1 MNGNWG
7 AIRAD
12 AQLLPAAPALC
23 GIGPFGPGFG
33 NDSFSYYLLP
43 FCQWVEP
50 SAMPVVQIREREE
63 VSGFVVCPGCG
74 TRIKSGRPHCL
85 RCFALL
91 PQPDVRSRPP
101 IWESLDLSR
110 SQLTALA
117 VGTSV
122 LVTALLAVI
131 WTTAPARAYDEAR
144 PVASVTRAAAPR
156 PATQPGEAAAPD
168 RVEPPA
174 AVAQQEI
181 DQARPKELTPDVR
194 ASLEAART
202 SYETT

>member
-1 MNGNWG
+1 
-7 AIRAD
+7 
-12 AQLLPAAPALC
+12 
-23 GIGPFGPGFG
+23 
-33 NDSFSYYLLP
+33 
-43 FCQWVEP
+43 
-50 SAMPVVQIREREE
+50 
-63 VSGFVVCPGCG
+63 
-74 TRIKSGRPHCL
+74 
-85 RCFALL
+85 
-91 PQPDVRSRPP
+91 
-101 IWESLDLSR
+101 
-110 SQLTALA
+110 

-131 WTTAPARAYDEAR
+131 RTTAPARADDEAR

-202 SYETT
+202 SYEATLATTPDNVETLNKLGQTLAQLNHQQEALAAFERAVALAPADVRSHVNLARTAAALGNGGRAAEQYGEA